1 MIFPK
6 VSIQIPTYNQ
16 GKYIEQAIK
25 SCLNQDYPN
34 LEINIA
40 DDCSTDNTHEIIK
53 PYLKDKKINYFKNE
67 INIGRISNY
76 RKALNEY
83 ATGIWVLNLDGDDYF
98 TNNHFIKNA
107 IEKILIEGCD
117 DVLFYQGNH
126 ILKTFDKE
134 FLLKPHLKED
144 FVIIIAKKYLNH
156 FFTIKNFSH
165 MSTLYNR
172 RIAITL
178 GFYEKDIISSDIY
191 SFLNMAINHPG
202 KKIILSNELSGVW
215 LHHDLNISK
224 SLKIKDHL
232 KNFSLYTHLFFQQLK
247 NQEFSDISSILW
259 LFKAFYIYWRSW
271 ISSKFLIKWKTVNLK
286 NILLQRNIKKIHLL
300 MVILNMLIDLH

>member
-16 GKYIEQAIK
+16 AKYIELAIK
-25 SCLNQDYPN
+25 SCLNQDYSN

-40 DDCSTDNTHEIIK
+40 DDCSTDNSYEIIK

-67 INIGRISNY
+67 INIGRVANY

-83 ATGIWVLNLDGDDYF
+83 ATGAWVLNLDGDDYF

-107 IEKILIEGCD
+107 IEKICIEGCD
-117 DVLFYQGNH
+117 DVLFYQGTH
-126 ILKTFDKE
+126 ILKTCDKE
-134 FLLKPHLKED
+134 LLLKPHLKEYS
-144 FVIIIAKKYLNH
+144 VIINAKNYLKH

-172 RIAITL
+172 QTAINM

-191 SFLNMAINHPG
+191 SFLNMAINQPE

-215 LHHDLNISK
+215 LHHDQNVSK
-224 SLKIKDHL
+224 SLKMNDHL
-232 KNFSLYTHLFFQQLK
+232 KNFNLYTHLFFQQLK
-247 NQEFSDISSILW
+247 KQEFSNLSSILW
-259 LFKAFYIYWRSW
+259 LFKAFCIYWSSW
-271 ISSKFLIKWKTVNLK
+271 ISSKFMRKW
-286 NILLQRNIKKIHLL
+286 R
-300 MVILNMLIDLH
+300 DY